1 MNVPDWYA
9 LVLLGLAAY
18 RTWRLL
24 AEDDL
29 TDRARRYVTR
39 LGPSWQKEGDPI
51 PDGYRLK
58 AMQFILCPWCL
69 GFWVAAGWWGLWQ
82 QWGHGTLVAAAL
94 AALSLF
100 PPLLER
106 LVSSD

>member
-24 AEDDL
+24 AEDDI
-29 TDRARRYVTR
+29 TDKARRYVTR
-39 LGPSWQKEGDPI
+39 LGPKWQQEGDPI
-51 PDGYRLK
+51 PDGYRFK
-58 AMQFILCPWCL
+58 AMQFINCPWCL
-69 GFWVAAGWWGLWQ
+69 GFWAAAAWWGLWQ
-82 QWGHGTLVAAAL
+82 AWGHGTLVAASL

-100 PPLLER
+100 PPLLQR
-106 LVSSD
+106 VTSAD